1 MEPKESTAKSAL
13 IERDRN
19 FIWHPF
25 TQAGMYQ
32 EPLLVTAAKGT
43 RLILDDGREL
53 IDGISSWWCNIHG
66 HGHPALV
73 AAAATQ
79 FATLDHVLFAG
90 CTHEPA
96 ITLAERILAA
106 LPRGF
111 SKVFF
116 SDNGST
122 AVEAAIKLAVQYW
135 SNHRQRRN
143 RIIALTDSYHG
154 DTFGAMA
161 AGARGIF
168 SAPFDTMLFHVD
180 RVSTRGD
187 VEDISMFERLCSE
200 NQVAAFI
207 FEPSVQGAGGMIM
220 YDTELLNKYRE
231 ICREYDVLTI
241 ADEVMTGFGRT
252 GPLFASSTL
261 TTPPDIM
268 CLSKALTSGSLPLA
282 LTVCSERIADAFVS
296 PDHSRTFFHGHT
308 YTANPIA
315 CAVANASLELTLS
328 DECSRA
334 RVRIEE
340 AQTRCA
346 DRLRHYTSLDNIRV
360 RGTILA
366 FDVRTDDQ
374 AGYTSAMSRSAGA
387 YFRAR
392 GVLLRPLGNVIYFMP
407 PYCITDSEL
416 SHTHTLLEEF
426 AAHVA
431 RHGISSL
438 HAAS

>member
-1 MEPKESTAKSAL
+1 MESTSSSTTPHL
-13 IERDRN
+13 IERDRQS
-19 FIWHPF
+19 IWHPF

-32 EPLLVTAAKGT
+32 EPLVVRAAKGT
-43 RLILDDGREL
+43 KLILDDGREL

-73 AAAATQ
+73 EAASRQ
-79 FATLDHVLFAG
+79 FSTLDHVLFAG

-96 ITLAERILAA
+96 ITLAEGILAA
-106 LPRGF
+106 LPKGF

-135 SNHRQRRN
+135 SNQGERRSK
-143 RIIALTDSYHG
+143 IIALTDSYHG

-168 SAPFDTMLFHVD
+168 SAPFDTMLFEVD
-180 RVSTRGD
+180 RVSTQGNAD
-187 VEDISMFERLCSE
+187 DIARFEQLCDE
-200 NQVAAFI
+200 KQVAAFI

-220 YDTELLNKYRE
+220 YDNAVLDQYRE
-231 ICREYDVLTI
+231 ICRKNEVLTI

-261 TTPPDIM
+261 TTTPDII

-282 LTVCSERIADAFVS
+282 LTVCSERIANAFIS
-296 PDHSRTFFHGHT
+296 SDHSRTFFHGHT

-315 CAVANASLELTLS
+315 CAVANASLVLTLR
-328 DECSRA
+328 DECSAARA
-334 RVRIEE
+334 RIES
-340 AQTRCA
+340 AHTLCA
-346 DRLRHYTSLDNIRV
+346 GSLRGCSALENVRV

-366 FDVRTDDQ
+366 FDVRTGAQ
-374 AGYTSAMSRSAGA
+374 AGYTSTISRSAGA

-392 GVLLRPLGNVIYFMP
+392 GVLLRPLGNVVYFMP
-407 PYCITDSEL
+407 PYCVTDSEL
-416 SHTHTLLEEF
+416 NHAHTLIEEF
-426 AAHVA
+426 AARVT

-438 HAAS
+438 G

>member
-1 MEPKESTAKSAL
+1 
-13 IERDRN
+13 
-19 FIWHPF
+19 
-25 TQAGMYQ
+25 MYQ

-43 RLILDDGREL
+43 TLILEDGREL

-73 AAAATQ
+73 AAATKQ
-79 FATLDHVLFAG
+79 FSTLDHVLFAG

-96 ITLAERILAA
+96 ITLAEGILAA
-106 LPRGF
+106 LPQGF

-122 AVEAAIKLAVQYW
+122 SVEAAIKIAVQYW
-135 SNHRQRRN
+135 SNQGERRD

-187 VEDISMFERLCSE
+187 SEDISRFERLCSE
-200 NQVAAFI
+200 NKVAAFI
-207 FEPSVQGAGGMIM
+207 FEPSIQGAGGMIM
-220 YDTELLNKYRE
+220 YDTAVLNTYRE
-231 ICREYDVLTI
+231 ICRTHDILTI
-241 ADEVMTGFGRT
+241 GDEVMTGFGRT

-261 TTPPDIM
+261 ATPPDIV

-282 LTVCSERIADAFVS
+282 LTICSERIAEAFVS

-315 CAVANASLELTLS
+315 CAVANASLALTLS
-328 DECSRA
+328 EECSAARA
-334 RVRIEE
+334 RIE
-340 AQTRCA
+340 AAHTRCA
-346 DRLRHYTSLDNIRV
+346 RRLRSYESLENVRV

-366 FDVRTDDQ
+366 FDVKSSEQ
-374 AGYTSAMSRSAGA
+374 AGYTSTISRSAGA

-392 GVLLRPLGNVIYFMP
+392 GVLLRPLGNVVYLMP
-407 PYCITDSEL
+407 PYCVTDSEL
-416 SHTHTLLEEF
+416 SQAHEVLEGF
-426 AAHVA
+426 AS
-431 RHGISSL
+431 RISTNGTCEE
-438 HAAS
+438 

>member
-1 MEPKESTAKSAL
+1 
-13 IERDRN
+13 
-19 FIWHPF
+19 
-25 TQAGMYQ
+25 MYQ
-32 EPLLVTAAKGT
+32 EPLLITAAKGT
-43 RLILDDGREL
+43 KLILDDGREL

-73 AAAATQ
+73 EAASRQ
-79 FATLDHVLFAG
+79 FSTLDHVLFAG

-96 ITLAERILAA
+96 ITLAEGILAA
-106 LPRGF
+106 LPKGF

-135 SNHRQRRN
+135 SNQGKRRH

-168 SAPFDTMLFHVD
+168 SAPFDMMLFEVD
-180 RVSTRGD
+180 RVSTQRNVD
-187 VEDISMFERLCSE
+187 EIDRFERMCAE
-200 NQVAAFI
+200 QQVAAFI
-207 FEPSVQGAGGMIM
+207 FEPSIQGAGGMIM
-220 YDTELLNKYRE
+220 YDNAVLDQYRE
-231 ICREYDVLTI
+231 ICRKYEVLTI

-261 TTPPDIM
+261 TTPPDIV

-282 LTVCSERIADAFVS
+282 LTICSERVAEAFIS

-315 CAVANASLELTLS
+315 CAVANASLALTLS
-328 DECSRA
+328 NECSAA
-334 RVRIEE
+334 RITIEK
-340 AQTRCA
+340 AHTRYA
-346 DRLRHYTSLDNIRV
+346 ESLRGYSAVENVRV

-366 FDVRTDDQ
+366 FDVRTGDQ
-374 AGYTSAMSRSAGA
+374 TGYTSTISRSAGA

-392 GVLLRPLGNVIYFMP
+392 GVLLRPLGNVVYFMP
-407 PYCITDSEL
+407 PYCVTDSEL
-416 SHTHTLLEEF
+416 NLVHTVIDEF
-426 AAHVA
+426 AARVT

-438 HAAS
+438 G

>member
-1 MEPKESTAKSAL
+1 MESRSSSAKPNL
-13 IERDRN
+13 IERDRQS
-19 FIWHPF
+19 IWHPF

-32 EPLLVTAAKGT
+32 EPLLVRAAKGT
-43 RLILDDGREL
+43 KLILDDGRDL

-73 AAAATQ
+73 EAASRQ
-79 FATLDHVLFAG
+79 FSTLDHVLFAG

-96 ITLAERILAA
+96 ITLAEGILAA
-106 LPRGF
+106 LPKGF

-135 SNHRQRRN
+135 SNQGERRN
-143 RIIALTDSYHG
+143 KIIALTDSYHG

-168 SAPFDTMLFHVD
+168 SAPFDTMLFEVE
-180 RVSTRGD
+180 RVSTQGNAD
-187 VEDISMFERLCSE
+187 DIRRFEQLCAE
-200 NQVAAFI
+200 KRVAAFI

-220 YDTELLNKYRE
+220 YDNAVLDQYRE
-231 ICREYDVLTI
+231 ICRKHEVLAI

-261 TTPPDIM
+261 TIPPDII

-282 LTVCSERIADAFVS
+282 LTVCSERVAEAFVS

-315 CAVANASLELTLS
+315 CAVANASLALTLS
-328 DECSRA
+328 DECSGA
-334 RVRIEE
+334 RMKIE
-340 AQTRCA
+340 AAHRRCA
-346 DRLRHYTSLDNIRV
+346 ERLQSHSAIENTRV

-366 FDVRTDDQ
+366 FDVRAGDQ
-374 AGYTSAMSRSAGA
+374 TGYISTISRTAGA

-392 GVLLRPLGNVIYFMP
+392 GVLLRPLGNVVYFMP
-407 PYCITDSEL
+407 PYCVTDSEL
-416 SHTHTLLEEF
+416 NQAHTLLEEF
-426 AAHVA
+426 VA
-431 RHGISSL
+431 QVTRQGISSL
-438 HAAS
+438 G

>member
-1 MEPKESTAKSAL
+1 MDATPSSVRATL

-19 FIWHPF
+19 AIWHPF

-32 EPLLVTAAKGT
+32 EPLLIRAAQGT
-43 RLILDDGREL
+43 KLTLDDGREL

-73 AAAATQ
+73 EAASRQ
-79 FATLDHVLFAG
+79 FSTLDHVLFAG

-96 ITLAERILAA
+96 ITLAEGILSA
-106 LPRGF
+106 LPEGF

-122 AVEAAIKLAVQYW
+122 AVEAGIKLAVQYW
-135 SNHRQRRN
+135 SNQGERRN

-168 SAPFDTMLFHVD
+168 SAPFDTMLFEVD
-180 RVSTRGD
+180 RVSTRGG
-187 VEDISMFERLCSE
+187 VADIEQFERLCA
-200 NQVAAFI
+200 QKHVAAFI

-220 YDTELLNKYRE
+220 YDNAILERYRE
-231 ICREYDVLTI
+231 ICRRHAVLTI

-252 GPLFASSTL
+252 GPLFASSAL
-261 TTPPDIM
+261 TTPPDII

-282 LTVCSERIADAFVS
+282 LTVCSERIADAFIS
-296 PDHSRTFFHGHT
+296 SDHSRTFFHGHT

-315 CAVANASLELTLS
+315 CAVANASLSLTRS
-328 DECSRA
+328 DECSAARA
-334 RVRIEE
+334 RVE
-340 AQTRCA
+340 AAHNRCA
-346 DRLRHYTSLDNIRV
+346 SHLAQHSSIENVRI

-366 FDVRTDDQ
+366 FDVRTGDHT
-374 AGYTSAMSRSAGA
+374 GYTSSISRSAGA
-387 YFRAR
+387 FFRSR
-392 GVLLRPLGNVIYFMP
+392 GVLLRPLGNVVYFMP

-416 SHTHTLLEEF
+416 NLAHEVLEEF
-426 AAHVA
+426 VAHITK
-431 RHGISSL
+431 HGLSSL
-438 HAAS
+438 ESA

>member
-1 MEPKESTAKSAL
+1 M
-13 IERDRN
+13 
-19 FIWHPF
+19 H
-25 TQAGMYQ
+25 Q
-32 EPLLVTAAKGT
+32 EPLLIKAAKGT
-43 RLILDDGREL
+43 KLILDDGREL

-73 AAAATQ
+73 EAASRQ
-79 FATLDHVLFAG
+79 FSTLDHILFAG

-96 ITLAERILAA
+96 ITLAEGILAA

-135 SNHRQRRN
+135 SNQGERRN
-143 RIIALTDSYHG
+143 RIIAFTDSYHG

-168 SAPFDTMLFHVD
+168 SAPFDTMLFEVD
-180 RVSTRGD
+180 RVSTQGNPDEIER
-187 VEDISMFERLCSE
+187 FEQWCE
-200 NQVAAFI
+200 EKQVAAFI
-207 FEPSVQGAGGMIM
+207 FEPSVQGAGGMVM
-220 YDTELLNKYRE
+220 YDNAVLDRYRE
-231 ICREYDVLTI
+231 ICRKHEVLTI

-261 TTPPDIM
+261 TTPPDVI
-268 CLSKALTSGSLPLA
+268 CLSKAITSGSLPLA
-282 LTVCSERIADAFVS
+282 LTVCSQRVAEAFIS

-315 CAVANASLELTLS
+315 CAVANASLALTLS
-328 DECSRA
+328 DECSAARA
-334 RVRIEE
+334 RIES
-340 AQTRCA
+340 AHTQCA
-346 DRLRHYTSLDNIRV
+346 ECLRSYSVLDNVRV

-366 FDVRTDDQ
+366 FDVRTGDQ
-374 AGYTSAMSRSAGA
+374 AGYTSTISRSAGA

-392 GVLLRPLGNVIYFMP
+392 GVLLRPLGNVVYFMP
-407 PYCITDSEL
+407 PYCVTDSEL
-416 SHTHTLLEEF
+416 NHAHTLMEEF
-426 AAHVA
+426 AAQVA
-431 RHGISSL
+431 RQGISSL
-438 HAAS
+438 G

>member
-1 MEPKESTAKSAL
+1 MESGSSSENAHL
-13 IERDRN
+13 IERDRQA
-19 FIWHPF
+19 IWHPF

-32 EPLLVTAAKGT
+32 EPLLVTAAKGAK
-43 RLILDDGREL
+43 LILDDGREL

-73 AAAATQ
+73 QAASRQ
-79 FATLDHVLFAG
+79 FSTLDHVLFAG

-96 ITLAERILAA
+96 ITLAEGILAA
-106 LPRGF
+106 LPKGF

-135 SNHRQRRN
+135 SNQGERRN

-168 SAPFDTMLFHVD
+168 SAPFDTMLFEVE
-180 RVSTRGD
+180 RVSTQGNAD
-187 VEDISMFERLCSE
+187 DIRRFEQLCAE
-200 NQVAAFI
+200 KRVAAFI

-220 YDTELLNKYRE
+220 YDNAVLDQYRE
-231 ICREYDVLTI
+231 ICRKHEVLAI

-261 TTPPDIM
+261 TIPPDII

-282 LTVCSERIADAFVS
+282 LTVCSERVAEAFVS

-315 CAVANASLELTLS
+315 CAVANASLALTLS
-328 DECSRA
+328 DECSAARA
-334 RVRIEE
+334 RIES
-340 AQTRCA
+340 AHTICA
-346 DRLRHYTSLDNIRV
+346 ESLQSYSALENVRV

-366 FDVRTDDQ
+366 FDARTGNQ
-374 AGYTSAMSRSAGA
+374 TGYTSTMSRSAGA
-387 YFRAR
+387 YFRER
-392 GVLLRPLGNVIYFMP
+392 GVLLRPLGNVVYFMP
-407 PYCITDSEL
+407 PYCVTDNEL
-416 SHTHTLLEEF
+416 KQAHTLIEEF
-426 AAHVA
+426 AAQVT

-438 HAAS
+438 

>member
-1 MEPKESTAKSAL
+1 MESKSSPTRPQL
-13 IERDRN
+13 IERDRQL
-19 FIWHPF
+19 IWHPF

-32 EPLLVTAAKGT
+32 EPLLVRAAKAT
-43 RLILDDGREL
+43 KLILDDGREL

-73 AAAATQ
+73 EAASRQ
-79 FATLDHVLFAG
+79 FSTLDHVLFAG

-96 ITLAERILAA
+96 ITLAEGIIAA
-106 LPRGF
+106 LPKGF

-135 SNHRQRRN
+135 SNQGERRN

-168 SAPFDTMLFHVD
+168 SAPFDTMLFEVD
-180 RVSTRGD
+180 RVSTLGSA
-187 VEDISMFERLCSE
+187 EDIERFEQLCAE
-200 NQVAAFI
+200 KQVAAFI
-207 FEPSVQGAGGMIM
+207 FEPSVQGAGGMVM
-220 YDTELLNKYRE
+220 YDNALLNRYRE
-231 ICREYDVLTI
+231 ICRTHSVLTI

-252 GPLFASSTL
+252 GPLFASSVL
-261 TTPPDIM
+261 TTPPDII

-282 LTVCSERIADAFVS
+282 LTVCSEMIAEAFIS

-315 CAVANASLELTLS
+315 CAVANASLALTLS
-328 DECSRA
+328 DECSAARA
-334 RVRIEE
+334 RIEAAHATCVE
-340 AQTRCA
+340 
-346 DRLRHYTSLDNIRV
+346 RLQSYPGIDNARA

-366 FDVRTDDQ
+366 FDVKTSGQ
-374 AGYTSAMSRSAGA
+374 AGYTSTISRSANA
-387 YFRAR
+387 YFRSR
-392 GVLLRPLGNVIYFMP
+392 GVLLRPLGNVVYFMP
-407 PYCITDSEL
+407 PYCITKSEL
-416 SHTHTLLEEF
+416 EHSHAVLEEL
-426 AAHVA
+426 VA
-431 RHGISSL
+431 QISREGLS
-438 HAAS
+438 SIG